1 MKLFLLAGEASG
13 DRLGA
18 DLMRGLRHLT
28 PDVTFRGIAG
38 PEMQSEGLD
47 SLFDMS
53 ELSVMGLAEV
63 LPKYFALKRRLDQ
76 TVAEV
81 LAWKPDIL
89 ITIDSPDFSLRVA
102 RAVRAADPKIRTC
115 HYVAPSVWAWRA
127 GRAKKMAGFID
138 HVLALLPFEPPYM
151 EAEGMAC
158 DFVGH
163 PVAAQAPITSKQ
175 IAKFQADYAL
185 DPARESLVI
194 LPGSRPSE
202 IKRLLPVFCQVLS
215 EPCFADFQLIFPTLP
230 HLEPLL
236 CEALEGLPQETVLVT
251 GSGLSA
257 AAAAEERLV
266 AYGAAKAA
274 LAASGTVSLELAAA
288 GTPMV
293 IAYDMGLISRL
304 IIGAM
309 LQIDTVTLVNL
320 VSETRAVPEFI
331 GRDCKAAQIAPA
343 LRQILSAPAAQAQA
357 IEETMIAP
365 WPWRSRVA
373 LSRCARGPQRAPIG
387 SIPGDPTTAQNPAAI
402 GIIENASLARR
413 HTLFGHHQLYHRFGF
428 RQWAQDCVAGRA
440 GGADFCGYAPLGLVS
455 QRLVAKPIDFLK
467 AHLPCRQH
475 LFRSNHHMPV
485 FDIQTDH
492 IDGIRQ
498 STDAKTASLANGIM
512 DNALMGPQ
520 NFAALIDNVTRLCR
534 AWMQL
539 FNDRRVVTIWYKANI
554 LAVRFIGHTKA
565 VFARQSA
572 RFSLG
577 GQMPQR
583 ESQIFELLGRG

>member
-215 EPCFADFQLIFPTLP
+215 EPCFADFRLIFPTLP

-236 CEALEGLPQETVLVT
+236 REALEGLPQETLLVT

-266 AYGAAKAA
+266 AYGAAKVA

-320 VSETRAVPEFI
+320 VSETRAVPEFV

-357 IEETMIAP
+357 IEETM
-365 WPWRSRVA
+365 
-373 LSRCARGPQRAPIG
+373 
-387 SIPGDPTTAQNPAAI
+387 
-402 GIIENASLARR
+402 
-413 HTLFGHHQLYHRFGF
+413 
-428 RQWAQDCVAGRA
+428 
-440 GGADFCGYAPLGLVS
+440 
-455 QRLVAKPIDFLK
+455 
-467 AHLPCRQH
+467 
-475 LFRSNHHMPV
+475 
-485 FDIQTDH
+485 
-492 IDGIRQ
+492 
-498 STDAKTASLANGIM
+498 
-512 DNALMGPQ
+512 
-520 NFAALIDNVTRLCR
+520 TR
-534 AWMQL
+534 
-539 FNDRRVVTIWYKANI
+539 
-554 LAVRFIGHTKA
+554 
-565 VFARQSA
+565 
-572 RFSLG
+572 
-577 GQMPQR
+577 
-583 ESQIFELLGRG
+583 LGRGDPELPYRAARAVLKGLQ